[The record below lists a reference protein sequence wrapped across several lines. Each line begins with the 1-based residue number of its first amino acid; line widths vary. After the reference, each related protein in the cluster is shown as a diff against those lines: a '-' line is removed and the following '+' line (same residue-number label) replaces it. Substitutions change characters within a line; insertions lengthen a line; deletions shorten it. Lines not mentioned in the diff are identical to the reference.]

1 MEKEKTEQEQLEY
14 SDNIPDPE
22 EESAPRDDE
31 ADSLRNAARRH
42 QVPADEDVPNDC
54 FSRRML

>member
-14 SDNIPDPE
+14 NDNIPDPE
-22 EESAPRDDE
+22 EEAAPHDDE

-42 QVPADEDVPNDC
+42 LVPVDEDVPNDC